1 MMDIK
6 RIFEMHQFKD
16 EYGVLALAGKKVTAA
31 QDEETFEM
39 DEFFG
44 ELEEVL
50 HRMNSRLY
58 SPSFLRDDIVH
69 CFKP

>member
-1 MMDIK
+1 MMNAK
-6 RIFEMHQFKD
+6 RIFEMHEFKD
-16 EYGVLALAGKKVTAA
+16 DYGVLALAGKKATAA

-50 HRMNSRLY
+50 HRINSRLY
-58 SPSFLRDDIVH
+58 STSFRCSQKRL
-69 CFKP
+69 